1 MSTLIL
7 SEKKTKYLALKT
19 RQLNIHFSSV
29 KHWFTTSNRCEFS
42 RAAATRSLSAN
53 CLLTAASDAWVPGE
67 IVTSTYIENY
77 FLDQMTSSKL
87 QNFKGITPF

>member
-1 MSTLIL
+1 M
-7 SEKKTKYLALKT
+7 
-19 RQLNIHFSSV
+19 NIHFSSV

-87 QNFKGITPF
+87 QNFKGIITFQASYW